1 MLSIGIDGNEA
12 NVKEHVGVSTYSQNL
27 LSQFHKRANKNLQF
41 IIYLRNRPLKTM
53 PIENK
58 YFRYEI
64 VKGKFLW
71 SQIFLP
77 VKLLTGK
84 DNGVFFSPAHYIP
97 RFITT
102 PTVVTIHDLSYY
114 YYPEDFLKKDLFKLR
129 NWTKYSVHKA
139 KKIIAV
145 SNNTKADIIK
155 FFGVPEE
162 KITVIYNGYEKK
174 TNRKNIDNK
183 LIERVKKNPY
193 LIYVGTLQP
202 RKNIQTLIDAFIKFS
217 KQNNK
222 FRLVIAGKKG
232 WLYDEIFKKIKESRF
247 ERKIIFTDFV
257 SDSTLKE
264 LYKNAFCLVHPS
276 FYEGFG
282 IPILEAMS
290 ENCPVISSNTS
301 SIPEIGENAAL
312 YFDPQDKDQLIKQI
326 NNLMNHEDL
335 RNTLITNGKQR
346 IKLFSWKKCA
356 NETLQTLREVASKG

>member
-12 NVKEHVGVSTYSQNL
+12 NVKEQVGVSTYSQNL
-27 LSQFHKRANKNLQF
+27 LSQFHKRVNKNLQF

-77 VKLLTGK
+77 VKLLIGK
-84 DNGVFFSPAHYIP
+84 KNNIFFSPAHYIP
-97 RFITT
+97 RIITA

-145 SNNTKADIIK
+145 SENTKKDIIK
-155 FFGVPEE
+155 IFGIPEE
-162 KITVIYNGYEKK
+162 KVQVIYNGYGKK
-174 TNRKNIDNK
+174 SDNNPIDK
-183 LIERVKKNPY
+183 RLIERLKKNPY
-193 LIYVGTLQP
+193 ILYVGTLQP
-202 RKNIQTLIDAFIKFS
+202 RKNIQTLIEAFAEFTK
-217 KQNNK
+217 KNK
-222 FRLVIAGKKG
+222 NYRLVIAGKKG
-232 WLYDEIFKKIKESRF
+232 WLYKEIFEKVKSFGITKKIV
-247 ERKIIFTDFV
+247 FTDYV
-257 SDSTLKE
+257 SDSTLKG
-264 LYKNAFCLVHPS
+264 LYKNAVCLVHPS
-276 FYEGFG
+276 YYEGFG
-282 IPILEAMS
+282 IPLLEAMS

-301 SIPEIGENAAL
+301 SLPEIGGNAAL
-312 YFDPQDKDQLIKQI
+312 YFDPQDKNQLVKQI
-326 NNLMNHEDL
+326 NNLINHEDL

-356 NETLQTLREVASKG
+356 QQTLDVIKTAAFT